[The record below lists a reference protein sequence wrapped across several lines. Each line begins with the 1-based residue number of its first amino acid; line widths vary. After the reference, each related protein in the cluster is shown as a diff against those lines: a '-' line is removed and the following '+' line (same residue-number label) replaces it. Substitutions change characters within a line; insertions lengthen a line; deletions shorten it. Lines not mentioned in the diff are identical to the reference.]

1 MMWTET
7 WAEIVQRFL
16 GGSGSKIDA
25 KNRLL
30 LVLQDDRLGL
40 TPEKKEALRKDILAA
55 VRKHIDIDPDG
66 FNMEFIHHSVEEN
79 EMRVSAPVQAGARSG
94 PSISK

>member
-1 MMWTET
+1 MT

-16 GGSGSKIDA
+16 GGSGSKTDA

-40 TPEKKEALRKDILAA
+40 TSEKKEALRKDILAA
-55 VRKHIDIDPDG
+55 IRKHIDIDPEG
-66 FNMEFIHHSVEEN
+66 FNMEFIHHSVEQN
-79 EMRVSAPVQAGARSG
+79 EMRVSAPVQVGTRSV
-94 PSISK
+94 PSVSK